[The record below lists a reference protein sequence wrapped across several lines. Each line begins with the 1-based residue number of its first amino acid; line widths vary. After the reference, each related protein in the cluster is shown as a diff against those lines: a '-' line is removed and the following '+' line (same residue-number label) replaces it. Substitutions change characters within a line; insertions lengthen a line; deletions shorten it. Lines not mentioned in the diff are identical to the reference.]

1 MSEVV
6 NIATGG
12 VELGW
17 GETILRSLAIG
28 SCIVV
33 VAYDFKKKTGAVAH
47 IMLPGTAPKKT
58 LEKTRYAAD
67 AIDEMINMMTQ
78 AESKKSDI
86 EVCLGGGGNVLKRKD
101 DAICKD
107 NIESTTRI
115 LKEKNI
121 PVRAS
126 ALGGTERKGVFL
138 DIENGSIS
146 FAEGDEKE
154 KTLWKAGQRQL
165 N

>member
-1 MSEVV
+1 MKKVIDVNTGEV
-6 NIATGG
+6 G
-12 VELGW
+12 LGME
-17 GETILRSLAIG
+17 GTMLRSVAIG

-33 VAYDFKKKTGAVAH
+33 AAYDSENSIGAMAH

-86 EVCLGGGGNVLKRKD
+86 EVCLVGGGNVLKKKD

-126 ALGGTERKGVFL
+126 ALGGTRRKSVFL